1 VIGVTILIGFMKV
14 LPAFIATAYLLALVP
29 GQTVAMILRQAIM
42 GGPSTAYKTLL
53 GTSSALIVWGSASA
67 VGLSQIFAH
76 SQTAYDLLKYTG
88 VAYLIFLSLQTLWQA
103 RKEYGRFDYEG
114 TAKNGLG
121 PAFRLGF
128 LTNMTNIKAA
138 VFAVAFIPAFV
149 PADFNLALGI
159 FLLAVV
165 QALTASSW
173 YAFVISLVARASI
186 VLARPKV
193 RRGLTVFSAI
203 GILFLAMTLLFTSP
217 R

>member
-1 VIGVTILIGFMKV
+1 LISFLKV
-14 LPAFIATAYLLALVP
+14 LPAFIATAFLLALVP

-42 GGPSTAYKTLL
+42 GGPRTALMTLL
-53 GTSSALIVWGSASA
+53 GTGSALIVWGSASA
-67 VGLSQIFAH
+67 IGLSQIFARSH
-76 SQTAYDLLKYTG
+76 TAYNLLKYTG
-88 VAYLIFLSLQTLWQA
+88 VSYLVFLSLQTLWQA

-114 TAKNGLG
+114 SAKTGLG

-128 LTNMTNIKAA
+128 LTNMTNVKAA

-159 FLLAVV
+159 FLLSVV
-165 QALTASSW
+165 QALTSTTW
-173 YAFVISLVARASI
+173 YSVVISLVARASV

-193 RRGLTVFSAI
+193 RRGLTVFSAA
-203 GILFLAMTLLFTSP
+203 GILFLAITLLLTSP